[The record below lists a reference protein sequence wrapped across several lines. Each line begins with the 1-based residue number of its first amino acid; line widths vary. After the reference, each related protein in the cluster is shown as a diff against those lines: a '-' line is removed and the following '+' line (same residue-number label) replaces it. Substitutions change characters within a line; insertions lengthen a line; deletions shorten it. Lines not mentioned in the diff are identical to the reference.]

1 MEELIIPNP
10 SQHDVITFEIKLEG
24 NDMDASYELLSLSIE
39 KEVNRIPFAK
49 LILKDGDA
57 SLEKFE
63 ISDKDDFLP
72 GNKINIKIGFDGDN
86 KQAFS
91 GIITKQQ
98 VKVKEN
104 GNSQLIVECRDLAMK
119 MTLGRH
125 SRYFLDVK
133 DNEAIETLVGEY
145 ADLTAEIE
153 NTDLKHK
160 ELIQHHMSDWDFMLL
175 RAEANGM
182 LVNVNDASIK
192 ISPPDTTTDPVL
204 QITYGS
210 SIIEFE
216 AEMDARN
223 QWSKVEATSWDYK
236 NQDLFKAETDE
247 AASFNENGNVN
258 GSDLASTNSLDKM
271 ELNHSGSLTEQELQS
286 WVDATMMR
294 SRLSKIRGRAR
305 FTGFTDIKSGDMVKI
320 SGIGDRYNGN
330 AYVTA
335 VRQDI
340 GDGTWYT
347 NIQFGLSSEKYADL
361 HPNIFDAPAAGL
373 IGSIKGL
380 QIGKVLQ
387 LEGDPDGED
396 RILVKIPIID
406 NSSNGT
412 WVRIACLDAGK
423 DRGSFFRPEIDD
435 EIIVGFINNDPRHAI
450 MLGMLNSSAKPAP
463 LKGADANDEK
473 GFFTRSNMRV
483 HFNDNS
489 KTITIDTPAGNSVV
503 LDEQGT
509 KIEIQDQNSNKIT
522 MDSNGIMVYSPKDLE
537 IKADGDIKISAGLKL
552 EIAAKKLTMSSDT
565 NMKLSAALT
574 KVESSGVTE
583 ISGSMVK
590 IN

>member
-1 MEELIIPNP
+1 M
-10 SQHDVITFEIKLEG
+10 
-24 NDMDASYELLSLSIE
+24 
-39 KEVNRIPFAK
+39 
-49 LILKDGDA
+49 
-57 SLEKFE
+57 
-63 ISDKDDFLP
+63 
-72 GNKINIKIGFDGDN
+72 
-86 KQAFS
+86 
-91 GIITKQQ
+91 
-98 VKVKEN
+98 
-104 GNSQLIVECRDLAMK
+104 
-119 MTLGRH
+119 
-125 SRYFLDVK
+125 
-133 DNEAIETLVGEY
+133 
-145 ADLTAEIE
+145 
-153 NTDLKHK
+153 
-160 ELIQHHMSDWDFMLL
+160 
-175 RAEANGM
+175 
-182 LVNVNDASIK
+182 
-192 ISPPDTTTDPVL
+192 

-258 GSDLASTNSLDKM
+258 GSDLASSNSLDKM

-423 DRGSFFRPEIDD
+423 DRG
-435 EIIVGFINNDPRHAI
+435 IIFQ
-450 MLGMLNSSAKPAP
+450 
-463 LKGADANDEK
+463 
-473 GFFTRSNMRV
+473 TR
-483 HFNDNS
+483 
-489 KTITIDTPAGNSVV
+489 
-503 LDEQGT
+503 
-509 KIEIQDQNSNKIT
+509 
-522 MDSNGIMVYSPKDLE
+522 
-537 IKADGDIKISAGLKL
+537 KL
-552 EIAAKKLTMSSDT
+552 M
-565 NMKLSAALT
+565 MKLL
-574 KVESSGVTE
+574 
-583 ISGSMVK
+583 
-590 IN
+590 